1 MRLFKKIF
9 KFSILLF
16 GPSLLLNFL
25 AVHDSYRDRED
36 ILIAVSMLGVICWV
50 YLAFWFVRGFWRFF
64 TQPPCEDS
72 WRFIADEPPRLANL
86 YPGSSLGER
95 AMWLKEKIKDFKAA
109 LGNKYNTIIFVK
121 RKKKKLAKFEAELK
135 ALKKKYP
142 TTEKDVR
149 EVRRLRGVKRE
160 SEYARAHTAK
170 YGVEASKNV
179 CPHCGEKGSVWKN
192 TRAKSTEKTRETG
205 LGAVI
210 GRKTITE
217 KDVTKL
223 RCKNCDTEW
232 II

>member
-1 MRLFKKIF
+1 VRLLKKVF
-9 KFSILLF
+9 KFSILFF
-16 GPSLLLNFL
+16 GPPLLLNFL

-36 ILIAVSMLGVICWV
+36 ILIGVSVLGMICFA
-50 YLAFWFVRGFWRFF
+50 YLAFWFIRGCWRFVM
-64 TQPPCEDS
+64 QPPGEDS
-72 WRFIADEPPRLANL
+72 WRFIADEPSRLTSSH
-86 YPGSSLGER
+86 PGSSVGER

-109 LGNKYNTIIFVK
+109 LGSEYSSVIFVK
-121 RKKKKLAKFEAELK
+121 RKKKKLAKFEAELQ

-142 TTEKDVR
+142 STEKDVR
-149 EVRRLRGVKRE
+149 EVRRLRKVKRE
-160 SEYARAHTAK
+160 SEYARAHTAT
-170 YGVEASKNV
+170 YGVKASKNI

-192 TRAKSTEKTRETG
+192 ARAKSTEKTRETG